1 MFGHFYASALIN
13 ANVDVATVSSAM
25 GHSVIGTTTNIYTH
39 VFEEANARAADV
51 ITSVLDFSK
60 KDEKKEKSDETSKI
74 HVIRK
79 VDHIKPSNVLK
90 IKKKKPPKDTPRPGK
105 I

>member
-1 MFGHFYASALIN
+1 M
-13 ANVDVATVSSAM
+13 VTVSGTLWHCNS
-25 GHSVIGTTTNIYTH
+25 GTTTNIYTH
-39 VFEEANARAADV
+39 AFQEANARAADA